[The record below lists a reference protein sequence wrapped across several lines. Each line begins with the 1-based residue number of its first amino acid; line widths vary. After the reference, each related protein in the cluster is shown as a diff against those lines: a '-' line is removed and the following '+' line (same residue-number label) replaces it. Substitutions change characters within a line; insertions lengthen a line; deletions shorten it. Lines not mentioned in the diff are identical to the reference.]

1 MDIAH
6 RETEKVLADIEK
18 RLKKEYSRA
27 AKDMEEKADKYFEA
41 FRRKDTNKR
50 NQFMRHEIT
59 KEEYDRWRYGQL
71 AVGKRWEDMREKLA
85 DELTRVDVL
94 ARSIADGYMPE
105 VYAINHNFATYQI
118 EKAGRIDTSYTLY
131 DAQSV
136 ERLVRDNPQ
145 ILPKVG
151 RTTKELIDKGIIK
164 KWNMKNIQSTMIQGI
179 LQGESITKLAKRM
192 AADVGA
198 MNYKDCV
205 RHARTM
211 TTATQNAGRVDGFK
225 RAKGMGI
232 DVEQEWVATLDMRTR
247 HEHRQLD
254 GQRQPVGKPFEVDG
268 YELQYPADPT
278 APYYLTMNCRCTLI
292 GQIKGFERDARAYRH
307 DPAIGNMTY
316 EEWKKGK
323 PTYKPTAK
331 PPKPAQTPAAAVQPK
346 AQPKPSAETIHADDK
361 DGYNWVANAAKSDNI
376 EHNPV
381 AMLTKELDRNDIIV
395 KLAGGDQT
403 SGSCVSL
410 SYCYIAN
417 KHGID
422 VDDFRGGTSQ
432 KLFSRNFGIPKVCS
446 SANATAVHHKVK
458 KEARDVAE
466 ILRGIAPDDKE
477 YMLRTGKHAAIIR
490 NSPDQGLMYLE
501 LQSSYSS
508 GWKHFE
514 TESRSIEE
522 TLRNRFGC
530 RKTEDRA
537 NVGLGKSLVIEK
549 EMSLYEVDSFQP
561 TEEFKDILGYIN
573 TPLSKQKRGVS
584 GGIK

>member
-27 AKDMEEKADKYFEA
+27 AKDMEQKVDKYFEA
-41 FRRKDTNKR
+41 FRRKDTQKR

-71 AVGKRWEDMREKLA
+71 AVGKRWEDMRSKLA
-85 DELTRVDVL
+85 DDMTHTDVI
-94 ARSIADGYMPE
+94 ARSIVDGYMPE
-105 VYAINHNFATYQI
+105 VYANNHNFATYQI

-151 RTTKELIDKGIIK
+151 RTTKELIDKGILK

-225 RAKGMGI
+225 RAKDMGI
-232 DVEQEWVATLDMRTR
+232 GVKQTWVATLDGRTR
-247 HEHRQLD
+247 HEHRFLD
-254 GQRQPVGKPFEVDG
+254 GQTQEVGEPFVTDDNRKIM
-268 YELQYPADPT
+268 YPADPS
-278 APYYLTMNCRCTLI
+278 ADYDLIMNCRCTLI
-292 GQIKGFERDARAYRH
+292 GQVKGFERDTTAYRH
-307 DPAIGNMTY
+307 DPDLDGMTY

-331 PPKPAQTPAAAVQPK
+331 PPKPAQTPAAQSKP
-346 AQPKPSAETIHADDK
+346 AQPTSQPAATAQNTAQI
-361 DGYNWVANAAKSDNI
+361 DGYNWIVNAANADKVA
-376 EHNPV
+376 HNPV
-381 AMLTKELDRNDIIV
+381 GMLKKPLTDEEIITKI
-395 KLAGGDQT
+395 AGGDQT
-403 SGSCVSL
+403 KGSCASL
-410 SYCYIAN
+410 SICYAAN
-417 KHGID
+417 KQGID
-422 VDDFRGGTSQ
+422 VDDFRGGNSQ
-432 KLFSRNFGIPKVCS
+432 KLFSRRANNQKVYEA
-446 SANATAVHHKVK
+446 ANAKIDVYMVK
-458 KEARDVAE
+458 KEAKEVAE
-466 ILRGIAPDDKE
+466 ILKGIDQDKE
-477 YMLRTGKHAAIIR
+477 FILSAGRHSAVVKRTA
-490 NSPDQGLMYLE
+490 DGLQYLE
-501 LQSSYSS
+501 LQSPIEN
-508 GWKHFE
+508 GWKPFGDDVAA
-514 TESRSIEE
+514 
-522 TLRNRFGC
+522 TLRDRWAC
-530 RKTEDRA
+530 RKTQERI
-537 NVGLGKSLVIEK
+537 LGTPVEQRVRLID
-549 EMSLYEVDSFQP
+549 VDSIQP
-561 TEEFKDILGYIN
+561 TAEFKGILGYIN
-573 TPLSKQKRGVS
+573 TPAAKQKRGAT